1 MSASTSLKKQ
11 SPNHKSQIVCN
22 QLDHQLSIIFK
33 PLSLSLSLSLIHI
46 YVLELIKIEA
56 NMEMKLLWL
65 YYGIAFLA
73 LAILMPN
80 GWAQD
85 TSCLNQLAPCLNYLN
100 GTRNPPDS
108 CCNPLKSVIKS
119 NPKCL
124 CSLISIKS
132 SRKAEQAGINVNQ
145 AQMLPGRCGQNVNP
159 ISCLSVSSMHLI
171 MFSITSSKF

>member
-1 MSASTSLKKQ
+1 
-11 SPNHKSQIVCN
+11 
-22 QLDHQLSIIFK
+22 
-33 PLSLSLSLSLIHI
+33 
-46 YVLELIKIEA
+46 
-56 NMEMKLLWL
+56 MEMKLLWL
-65 YYGIAFLA
+65 YFGIAFLA

-124 CSLISIKS
+124 CNLISIKS

-159 ISCLSVSSMHLI
+159 ISCLSVSSSPSGPSPRGSSSNSASISSFQSKCIILI
-171 MFSITSSKF
+171 TALSIALQILWAPCM